1 MKTALIA
8 VALAPLA
15 TAYVQGCGLTTGLFP
30 LASAARCDLRG
41 RSTMTLADTSKSMF
55 QADNEE
61 GKELL
66 EGTASKASKA
76 QIMSRWEYVLLG
88 GCGALMRLWPQS
100 CERASQVRQSRY

>member
-1 MKTALIA
+1 MTTALIA

-15 TAYVQGCGLTTGLFP
+15 TAYVPGSGLTTWRLP

-41 RSTMTLADTSKSMF
+41 RSTMTLAASDTSKSMF

-88 GCGALMRLWPQS
+88 GCGALMQLWPQS
-100 CERASQVRQSRY
+100 C